1 MENAISYAGLDVHKS
16 EIVVALYRPG
26 ATDPLEWRVG
36 TDARSVKRL
45 ARRLLEES
53 GGRVEC
59 VYEAGPTGFVL
70 QRQLEGFGLRC
81 GVCAP
86 SLVPVKPGQH
96 VRTDRRDARKLGRY
110 LRSGELTMVRAPNE
124 EEEAARELCRHRT
137 RVSQQLTEARQR
149 VGQMLLRRG
158 RIYRKKRWTRAHRD
172 WLRAQRFEQL
182 YDEKVFTDM
191 LQELEW
197 LESRLAEVEHEV
209 ELLAESE
216 AYRERVGWLRC
227 FRGFDHINAVTILT
241 ELHGIER
248 FATPRGLMAFLGLT
262 PKEDSTGPRRRRGSI
277 THAGNEHVRW
287 LLVQS
292 AWNQRHR
299 VRVSEQLRR
308 RRKEQPPEVIAL
320 ADRAMKRLHERYVH
334 LIWTRG
340 VTPQKAVVAIARES
354 VGFLWALLVQYPQ
367 QRRTA

>member
-1 MENAISYAGLDVHKS
+1 MENAISYAGLDVHKV

-26 ATDPLEWRVG
+26 ATDPIEWRVG
-36 TDARSVKRL
+36 TDDRSVKRL

-70 QRQLEGFGLRC
+70 QRQLGAC
-81 GVCAP
+81 GVRCEVAAP
-86 SLVPVKPGQH
+86 SLVPVKPGEQ

-110 LRSGELTMVRAPNE
+110 LRSGELTMVRAPSE
-124 EEEAARELCRHRT
+124 AEEAARELCRHRT
-137 RVSQQLTEARQR
+137 RVSQQLTESRQR
-149 VGQMLLRRG
+149 MGQLLLRRG
-158 RIYRKKRWTRAHRD
+158 RIYRKKRWTKVHRE
-172 WLRAQRFEQL
+172 WLRSLKFEQVH
-182 YDEKVFTDM
+182 DEEVFTDH

-197 LESRLAEVEHEV
+197 LESRLGEIERKVEA
-209 ELLAESE
+209 LADSE
-216 AYRERVGWLRC
+216 TYRERVGWMRC
-227 FRGFDHINAVTILT
+227 FRGFDRINAVTILT

-248 FATPRGLMAFLGLT
+248 FATARGLMAFLGLT
-262 PKEDSTGPRRRRGSI
+262 PKEDSSGPRRRRGSI

-308 RRKEQPPEVIAL
+308 RRQEQPPEVIAL
-320 ADRAMKRLHERYVH
+320 ADRAMKRLHDRYVH
-334 LIWTRG
+334 LIWTRSLA
-340 VTPQKAVVAIARES
+340 PQKAVVAIARES
-354 VGFLWALLVQYPQ
+354 VGFLWALLVHYPQ
-367 QRRTA
+367 VHRQA